1 MSALNDLLRLYQHLG
16 FPPIDMPPSLFDDVD
31 SREPT
36 PSLRDVDLDSFHEH
50 GKNKEQ
56 TSPFLQLPNDLFR
69 CVMDYLDRES
79 AWSLKRVCKGM
90 STSKAINELLYRY
103 PLQLNDVKDIRLGD
117 WNYRPLGQ
125 ARWNALKSSINDKN
139 RHYVQKLALSHWCS
153 IGDFKWIEENL
164 PSLTSL
170 DLSAIKDFVWTPEE
184 TWTWK
189 ALSEA
194 CPKLFARL
202 EELEVSNWAD
212 YTAHSRIEYSYA
224 YNDYRFKQQFRL
236 SRRRDGGSVAKTI
249 FPLCKKLKTLA
260 IRERYS
266 GFHTWNEWEVHQRVC
281 CLIDG
286 IKNYCPPTLTKLRV
300 HDYAPYRSLFSTDAS
315 TWSNIKVVEIGLY
328 SWMED
333 RRDRDVIGPIPYR
346 ITQGH
351 HHREEEEAF
360 DDKTYD
366 DCKRIHMELGN
377 NVVQGAGASFEDL
390 LKSLRNITHK
400 YPSVTIK
407 PIDTLRD
414 ITLHPFHL
422 VNVNQRRQHGNT
434 QQQNA
439 QQQPDPV
446 ANVEIQEALQWLAEK
461 CGWRPILA
469 WDSMMCDVFPANLEP
484 SRSFLPKEEVL
495 SRIKAMIATLRS
507 LDIPIRISIG
517 DRTNS
522 CPSSGLDGNLYF
534 GDYKTFIGEGE
545 NKRELLAP
553 TQAGFNLA
561 GIAHMV
567 DELTI
572 QYAGDVPGV
581 HGWLRQS
588 RNPTDAEKVL
598 IDRELRG
605 WRRFWERYAR
615 LFTNLKKL
623 TTNVPIGIY
632 NDWGQCGGL
641 RELLGDERWEMLE
654 VEEKGGDF
662 GFFGSYFPFTS
673 LRYSHLR
680 RRTRLKFVQR
690 VFFRQD
696 TKPLHLSPKHPHLED
711 KEREALEITDEDI
724 DTPEGLAEHRF
735 WPAEQDQ
742 EKVKEFGEKRKANDI
757 DGEDGNGE
765 AEGPAQKKAKSD

>member
-1 MSALNDLLRLYQHLG
+1 
-16 FPPIDMPPSLFDDVD
+16 MPPSSFDEMD

-36 PSLRDVDLDSFHEH
+36 PSLRDIDLDSFHEH
-50 GKNKEQ
+50 GRQKEQ

-69 CVMDYLDRES
+69 CVLDYLDRDS
-79 AWSLKRVCKGM
+79 AWSLKRVCKGT
-90 STSKAINELLYRY
+90 STSKAIDELLYRY

-117 WNYRPLGQ
+117 WNYRPMGQ
-125 ARWNALKSSINDKN
+125 ARWTCFKASIDDKN
-139 RHYVQKLALSHWCS
+139 RHHVQKLALSHWCS
-153 IGDFKWIEENL
+153 IDDFKWIEEHL
-164 PSLTSL
+164 PSLTSM

-189 ALSEA
+189 ALAEA
-194 CPKLFARL
+194 CPTLFARL
-202 EELEVSNWAD
+202 EELGVSNWAD

-236 SRRRDGGSVAKTI
+236 SRRRGGGSVAKMI
-249 FPLCKKLKTLA
+249 FPLCRKLKTLA

-286 IKNYCPPTLTKLRV
+286 IKNHCPPTLTKLRV
-300 HDYAPYRSLFSTDAS
+300 HDYGELLHSLTQIVYPQDSAPYRSLFSTDAS

-351 HHREEEEAF
+351 HHRDEEEAF

-366 DCKRIHMELGN
+366 DCKRNHMDLGN

-400 YPSVTIK
+400 YPSVTIR
-407 PIDTLRD
+407 PMDTLRD

-422 VNVNQRRQHGNT
+422 VNVNQRRHHLNA
-434 QQQNA
+434 QQQNG
-439 QQQPDPV
+439 QQPDPV

-484 SRSFLPKEEVL
+484 SRAFLPKEEVL
-495 SRIKAMIATLRS
+495 SRIKTMISTLRS
-507 LDIPIRISIG
+507 LNIPIRISIG

-522 CPSSGLDGNLYF
+522 CPSSGIDGNLYF
-534 GDYKTFIGEGE
+534 GDYKTFVGEGE
-545 NKRELLAP
+545 NKHELLAP
-553 TQAGFNLA
+553 TQASFNLA
-561 GIAHMV
+561 GVAHMV

-572 QYAGDVPGV
+572 QYPGDVPGV
-581 HGWLRQS
+581 HGWLRSS
-588 RNPTDAEKVL
+588 RGTSEAEKVL
-598 IDRELRG
+598 IARELKG

-623 TTNVPIGIY
+623 TINVPTSIY
-632 NDWGQCGGL
+632 NDWRRSEGL

-673 LRYSHLR
+673 FKYNHLR
-680 RRTRLKFVQR
+680 KRTRMKFVQR

-696 TKPLHLSPKHPHLED
+696 SKPLQLNPKHPQLED
-711 KEREALEITDEDI
+711 KEREALEITDDDI
-724 DTPEGLAEHRF
+724 ESPDGLAEHRF
-735 WPAEQDQ
+735 WAVEQ
-742 EKVKEFGEKRKANDI
+742 EKDNGKGAGEKRKADDM
-757 DGEDGNGE
+757 DGEEGNADGE
-765 AEGPAQKKAKSD
+765 EQAKKKKKTRSD